1 VALVSVENRVKY
13 NALTVEEKEELMQEF
28 DEHKATKGK
37 ALCTSTKSR
46 VSDITHAVQ
55 RVEQEV
61 SSSFASR

>member
-1 VALVSVENRVKY
+1 
-13 NALTVEEKEELMQEF
+13 MQEF
-28 DEHKATKGK
+28 DEHKVTKGK
-37 ALCTSTKSR
+37 ALRTSTKSR